1 MSNRLKKI
9 ILVIGDILVLYC
21 TLYLTLLVRYAQIPG
36 LKLWM
41 DHFFPFSIII
51 VVWIIIFYISELYNL
66 SYAISNWHFFRLSLR
81 SFIAGGVISSLF
93 FYLVPGIKIA
103 PKTNLLLFTIILT
116 FLFFLWRHFFNWSLK
131 SYLPKDILG
140 IIGYNTQV
148 ENLITELTQKPHL
161 GFNISFIIIHTREE
175 KDSLKKLKNNIP
187 IYYDV
192 NELKNLIIKYKTSTL
207 ILASDPVKSKH
218 LSSILFDCL
227 PLKLNYINLS
237 RFYENITGKIPI
249 DIINKVWFIEN
260 LSEGN
265 KNIYDLTKQIFEMM
279 LSSITLLVIFP
290 FWIIIG
296 LIIKLESKGSIFFK
310 QLRIGQNDSQFVMI
324 KFRTMHKKGNDYS
337 PTEKDDS
344 RITSFGS
351 FLRKTRIDELPQI
364 INVLKG
370 EMSFVGPR
378 PERPELV
385 TELEKKIPFY
395 NERMLVKPGITGWD
409 QISSEYHSPSFEDSI
424 KKLQYDLFYIKN
436 RSVYLDIS
444 IILKTISTVL
454 TRSGR

>member
-1 MSNRLKKI
+1 MSNKLKKF
-9 ILVIGDILVLYC
+9 ILVIGDILILYC
-21 TLYLTLLVRYAQIPG
+21 ALYLTLLVRYAQIPS

-41 DHFFPFSIII
+41 DHFYPFSIII
-51 VVWIIIFYISELYNL
+51 VVWIIIFFISELYNL

-81 SFIAGGVISSLF
+81 SFIAGGVISTLF
-93 FYLVPGIKIA
+93 FYLVPGIKIT
-103 PKTNLLLFTIILT
+103 PKTNLLVFVVMFT

-148 ENLITELTQKPHL
+148 ENLIKELIQKPHL
-161 GFNISFIIIHTREE
+161 GFKISFITVQANETG
-175 KDSLKKLKNNIP
+175 DYLKKQKNNIP
-187 IYYDV
+187 IYYDM
-192 NELKNLIIKYKTSTL
+192 NELKNLITKYKASTL

-237 RFYENITGKIPI
+237 RFYEDITGKVPI
-249 DIINKVWFIEN
+249 DIINKMWFLEN

-265 KNIYDLTKQIFEMM
+265 KNVYDFTNRIFEII
-279 LSSITLLVIFP
+279 LSSFILLVTFP

-296 LIIKLESKGSIFFK
+296 LIIKLESKGDIFFK
-310 QLRIGQNDSQFVMI
+310 QSRIGQNDSQFVMI
-324 KFRTMHKKGNDYS
+324 KFRTMYTNDNDYS
-337 PTEKDDS
+337 PTEENDS
-344 RITSFGS
+344 RITSVGS

-385 TELEKKIPFY
+385 IQLEKKIPFY

-409 QISSEYHSPSFEDSI
+409 QISNEYHSPSYEDSLE
-424 KKLQYDLFYIKN
+424 KLQYDLFYIKN